1 MTENWN
7 NEIIGKIPLLNIR
20 QFDIRRFQALSGKDN
35 LSVCD
40 LEVLA
45 AASIWQNNR
54 CFYIKTIRYNH
65 YIIVLSALGELILE
79 DLKKIELYG
88 CGRALDTN
96 YSDPLETDEI
106 RLFHSNFIGQ
116 SLCTCR
122 KVSRLNFCKPRH
134 YSFEKCGLILGINNR
149 P

>member
-45 AASIWQNNR
+45 AASIWQSNR

-88 CGRALDTN
+88 CLLYT
-96 YSDPLETDEI
+96 SDAADDL
-106 RLFHSNFIGQ
+106 
-116 SLCTCR
+116 LC
-122 KVSRLNFCKPRH
+122 
-134 YSFEKCGLILGINNR
+134 
-149 P
+149 

>member
-45 AASIWQNNR
+45 AASIWQNNW

-79 DLKKIELYG
+79 DLKEIELYG

-96 YSDPLETDEI
+96 STTSWSPMRSGFFTAI
-106 RLFHSNFIGQ
+106 SSARA
-116 SLCTCR
+116 CAR
-122 KVSRLNFCKPRH
+122 A
-134 YSFEKCGLILGINNR
+134 EKLVALTSANLVIIASKSVF
-149 P
+149 